1 MKLTIIADD
10 KFISKD
16 GLGIG
21 GLTLKDF
28 PSDVWAVQWDGSKG
42 TVEKRDLSVTQIT
55 DIAPYNA
62 WVTEYDTAL
71 TTIRAQRA
79 TVEDL
84 REDDELPLEGEIL
97 YKKIR
102 GKGIIVKGQI
112 PYFNIK
118 DSDRVNFVKTYL

>member
-71 TTIRAQRA
+71 TTIRAKRA

-84 REDDELPLEGEIL
+84 R
-97 YKKIR
+97 
-102 GKGIIVKGQI
+102 
-112 PYFNIK
+112 
-118 DSDRVNFVKTYL
+118 